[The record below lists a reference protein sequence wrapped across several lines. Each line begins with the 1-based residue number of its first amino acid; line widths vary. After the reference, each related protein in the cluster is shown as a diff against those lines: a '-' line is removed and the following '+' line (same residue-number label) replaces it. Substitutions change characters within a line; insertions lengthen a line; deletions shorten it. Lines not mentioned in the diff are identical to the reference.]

1 MFKFSTSISVAA
13 PVGED
18 SGVAAIHQID
28 IRIANHVAGDTAAD
42 FQIERLL
49 LTLIHQVLT
58 ITRGGGK
65 PGRIAG
71 AQNLLAAVADQ
82 HHLAA
87 QDDDEFVILGM
98 PMALRRR
105 RPGARRTKFTPN
117 RESPSA
123 SPSARRARPL
133 TIFLKGL
140 TQITP
145 KSCYHGKHAEESSK
159 QI

>member
-105 RPGARRTKFTPN
+105 RSRRQAHQIHAEPGKPERLPQRP
-117 RESPSA
+117 
-123 SPSARRARPL
+123 ARPSL
-133 TIFLKGL
+133 DNIFEGADPDNAKKLLSWEACGRVV
-140 TQITP
+140 
-145 KSCYHGKHAEESSK
+145 
-159 QI
+159 